1 MAKRTSH
8 KPAAI
13 LISTAVFL
21 AACNSGDPVYSSFG
35 SEAGS
40 LLDTG
45 TFGNATMNNTQIMNG
60 EKQYAYDLSS
70 RFASEVLTTVNFA
83 FGSAQLDAGA
93 RDTLREQAAWI
104 RQFPEVRFRVY
115 GHADAVGS
123 NGANQALGLRRA
135 HAVVNYLASQGI
147 GKARLEAV
155 DSFGEEQ
162 PLIVTEGRERRNR
175 RTVTEVSGF
184 VGSHPMVMDGKYAEI
199 VYREYVA
206 SATAPSY
213 YKPKAGLTTGN

>member
-8 KPAAI
+8 INAAI
-13 LISTAVFL
+13 LISSAALL

-35 SEAGS
+35 NEAGA

-45 TFGNATMNNTQIMNG
+45 TFGNATMNNVQLMNG

-83 FGSAQLDAGA
+83 FGSSELDAGA

-123 NGANQALGLRRA
+123 SSSNKALGLRRA

-147 GKARLEAV
+147 GKSRLEAV
-155 DSFGEEQ
+155 ASFGEEQ

-184 VGSHPMVMDGKYAEI
+184 VGSHPMIMDGKYAQV

-206 SATAPSY
+206 SASAVSKVNPRV
-213 YKPKAGLTTGN
+213 PN